1 MLKLDKP
8 AQTALDTFTLCIS
21 RVKNVNL
28 KTRLNAATGAVV
40 AASAAYDVAGPLQN
54 LHSIPRTAPV
64 VAVTKDEMETVYTQR
79 MAGSKGPGRPIYD
92 EIFASAPNG
101 RCPLCAHRNVM
112 TLDHHLPKAHYPA
125 LAVSPL
131 NLVPSCTDC
140 NKAKLAGFP
149 TTAQEVG
156 IHPYYDDVDS
166 EAWLVASVVPTS
178 PSALLFEVQAVAAWD
193 PILMQRVR
201 NHFKDLKLAALY
213 ASQSAEELLNIRY
226 SLHQTYGAGGPNAV
240 RDELTAKANSCR
252 NARRNGWRTAAYF
265 AWASDDWFC
274 DGGFG

>member
-8 AQTALDTFTLCIS
+8 VHSALDTFNLCIS
-21 RVKNVNL
+21 RVRNADL
-28 KTRLNAATGAVV
+28 KSRLDAAADAIV

-64 VAVTKDEMETVYTQR
+64 VDVTKEEMEAVYTNR
-79 MAGSKGPGRPIYD
+79 MAGAKGPGRPIYD

-149 TTAQEVG
+149 TVPQEVG
-156 IHPYYDDVDS
+156 IHPYYDDVDM
-166 EAWLVASVVPTS
+166 ETWLEASVVQSS
-178 PSALLFEVQAVAAWD
+178 PSALLFDVQAVAAWD

-201 NHFKDLKLAALY
+201 NHFKDLKLSTLY

-226 SLHQTYGAGGPNAV
+226 SLGQTYSAGGSDAV
-240 RDELTAKANSCR
+240 REELMTKAVSCR

-265 AWASDDWFC
+265 AWSSSDWFC
-274 DGGFG
+274 DGGFA